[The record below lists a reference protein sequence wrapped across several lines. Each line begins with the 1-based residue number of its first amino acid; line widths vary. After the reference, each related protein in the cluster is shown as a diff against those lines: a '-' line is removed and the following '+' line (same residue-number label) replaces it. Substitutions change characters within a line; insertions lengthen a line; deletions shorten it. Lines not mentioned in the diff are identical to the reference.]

1 MLYPKQIMNKQNKQS
16 IKNMKKLLFLLLVFA
31 FVNLA
36 KAQDSSN
43 AVYAFSLDQCVEFAH
58 KNNVQVKNA
67 LLAIDVQNQTNREI
81 AGAALPTISTN
92 LSGTDYTK
100 IPTSLLP
107 GQIFGG
113 APGTFI
119 PVQFGT
125 KFNANYGASIQQLL
139 FDGQVF
145 IALQARATS
154 MEMQRKN
161 AALTEEAIK
170 ANIYKIYYQ
179 LSASKTQ
186 LNILDANINRIKS
199 LAHDAQIMYKNG
211 FAEKLDVDKLSVQL
225 NNLETEKLKAN
236 NSVAIGYMGLKMLM
250 GMPVKDSLVLTDVVN
265 ETSLNNDVL
274 TENNF
279 QYNVRKDFQ
288 YLGTIKKLNEY
299 NIKRYQLSNLPTIAM
314 SGSYSKNAQRSKF
327 DFFESGNWFTTSLIS
342 LNVSLPIFNGFA
354 TDARIKRTKIELKQ
368 TENQIDA
375 LKNSIDNEITQA
387 KLNYMSSV
395 ATVQF
400 QKKNMELA
408 ETVYGQTKKK
418 FEAGTGSN
426 TEISAA
432 QADLVSAQNNYMNA
446 LYSALIAKVDLLKAT
461 GKL

>member
-1 MLYPKQIMNKQNKQS
+1 
-16 IKNMKKLLFLLLVFA
+16 MKKLIFFILGFAITDLVQ
-31 FVNLA
+31 
-36 KAQDSSN
+36 AQDAN
-43 AVYAFSLDQCVEFAH
+43 KPTHAFSLEQCVDYAQ

-67 LLAIDVQNQTNREI
+67 LLAIEVQAQTNREI
-81 AGAALPTISTN
+81 AAAALPTINTN
-92 LSGTDYTK
+92 MGGTDYLK

-113 APGTFI
+113 AAGTFI

-154 MEMQRKN
+154 MDLQRKN
-161 AALTEEAIK
+161 AALTQEAIK
-170 ANIYKIYYQ
+170 GNIYKIYYQ

-186 LNILDANINRIKS
+186 LNILDANINRIKA
-199 LAHDAQIMYKNG
+199 LAHDAEIMYKNG
-211 FAEKLDVDKLSVQL
+211 FAEKLDVDKVSVQL

-250 GMPVKDSLVLTDVVN
+250 GMPVKDSLVLTDVID
-265 ETSLNNDVL
+265 ERSLTNDVL
-274 TENNF
+274 TETDF

-288 YLGTIKKLNEY
+288 YLSTVKKLNEF
-299 NIKRYQLSNLPTIAM
+299 NIKRYQLSHLPTVSM
-314 SGSYSKNAQRSKF
+314 NGNYSKNAQRSKF
-327 DFFESGNWFTTSLIS
+327 DFFEGGNWFTTSLVS
-342 LNVSLPIFNGFA
+342 LNISLPIFNGFA

-368 TENQIDA
+368 TENQLES
-375 LKNSIDNEITQA
+375 LKNSIDNEMNQA

-408 ETVYGQTKKK
+408 EKVYQQTKKK

-432 QADLVSAQNNYMNA
+432 QTDLVSAQNNFMNA
-446 LYSALIAKVDLLKAT
+446 LYAALIAKVDLLKAS

>member
-1 MLYPKQIMNKQNKQS
+1 
-16 IKNMKKLLFLLLVFA
+16 MKKVILLTIGFA
-31 FVNLA
+31 LA
-36 KAQDSSN
+36 GLAQAQDAN
-43 AVYAFSLDQCVEFAH
+43 KNVHAFSLEQCVDYAQA
-58 KNNVQVKNA
+58 NNVQVKNA
-67 LLAIDVQNQTNREI
+67 LLTIDAQVQTNREI
-81 AGAALPTISTN
+81 AAAALPTITTST
-92 LSGTDYTK
+92 GAVDYTK

-107 GQIFGG
+107 AQIFGG
-113 APGTFI
+113 PAGTFI

-125 KFNANYGASIQQLL
+125 KFNANYGANFQQLL

-145 IALQARATS
+145 VALQARATS
-154 MEMQRKN
+154 LELQRKN
-161 AALTEEAIK
+161 AAVTQENIK

-179 LSASKTQ
+179 LAASKTQ
-186 LNILDANINRIKS
+186 LNILDANIARLNS
-199 LAHDAQIMYKNG
+199 LSLDAQVMYKNG
-211 FAEKLDVDKLSVQL
+211 FAEKLDVDKVSVQL

-265 ETSLNNDVL
+265 EKSLTNDVL
-274 TENNF
+274 AETDF

-288 YLGTIKKLNEY
+288 YLSTVKKMNEF
-299 NIKRYQLSNLPTIAM
+299 NVKRYQLSKLPTI
-314 SGSYSKNAQRSKF
+314 SIGGSYSKNAQRSVF
-327 DFFESGNWFTTSLIS
+327 DFLQGGNWFTTSLI
-342 LNVSLPIFNGFA
+342 NMNISLPIFNGFA
-354 TDARIKRTKIELKQ
+354 TNARIKRTKIELKQ
-368 TENQIDA
+368 TENQLEY
-375 LKNSIDNEITQA
+375 LKNNIDNEIAQA

-400 QKKNMELA
+400 QRKNMELA
-408 ETVYGQTKKK
+408 ENVYQQTKKK

-446 LYSALIAKVDLLKAT
+446 LYAALIAKVDLLKAT

>member
-1 MLYPKQIMNKQNKQS
+1 
-16 IKNMKKLLFLLLVFA
+16 MKKLIFLTMVVAFA
-31 FVNLA
+31 NLTLA
-36 KAQDSSN
+36 QAPSKAI
-43 AVYAFSLDQCVEFAH
+43 YAFSLDQCVEYAH
-58 KNNVQVKNA
+58 RNNVQVKNT
-67 LLAIDVQNQTNREI
+67 LLAIESQSQTNREI
-81 AGAALPTISTN
+81 AATALPTINTN

-186 LNILDANINRIKS
+186 LNILDANINRIKA
-199 LAHDAQIMYKNG
+199 LAHDASIMYKNG

-236 NSVAIGYMGLKMLM
+236 NSVAIGYMGLKLLM
-250 GMPVKDSLVLTDVVN
+250 GMPVKDSLSLTDVID
-265 ETSLNNDVL
+265 EKSLSFDIL
-274 TENNF
+274 SESDI

-288 YLGTIKKLNEY
+288 YLSTVKKLNEY
-299 NIKRYQLSNLPTIAM
+299 NVKRYQLSNLPTIAM
-314 SGSYSKNAQRSKF
+314 SGSYSKNAQRSEF
-327 DFFESGNWFTTSLIS
+327 DFFKGGNWFTTSLIS

-354 TDARIKRTKIELKQ
+354 TDARIKRTRIELKQ
-368 TENQIDA
+368 TENQIEA

-387 KLNYMSSV
+387 KLSYMSSF

-408 ETVYGQTKKK
+408 EAVYAQTKKK

-446 LYSALIAKVDLLKAT
+446 LYTALIAKVDLLKAT

>member
-1 MLYPKQIMNKQNKQS
+1 
-16 IKNMKKLLFLLLVFA
+16 
-31 FVNLA
+31 
-36 KAQDSSN
+36 
-43 AVYAFSLDQCVEFAH
+43 
-58 KNNVQVKNA
+58 
-67 LLAIDVQNQTNREI
+67 
-81 AGAALPTISTN
+81 
-92 LSGTDYTK
+92 
-100 IPTSLLP
+100 
-107 GQIFGG
+107 
-113 APGTFI
+113 
-119 PVQFGT
+119 
-125 KFNANYGASIQQLL
+125 
-139 FDGQVF
+139 
-145 IALQARATS
+145 
-154 MEMQRKN
+154 MQRKN

-186 LNILDANINRIKS
+186 LNILDANINRVKN

-250 GMPVKDSLVLTDVVN
+250 GMPVNDSLTLTDVIN
-265 ETSLNNDVL
+265 ESSLNNDIL
-274 TENNF
+274 IESNF

-288 YLGTIKKLNEY
+288 YLSTIKKLNEF

-314 SGSYSKNAQRSKF
+314 AGSYSKNAQRSEF
-327 DFFESGNWFTTSLIS
+327 DFFKGGNWFTTSLIS
-342 LNVSLPIFNGFA
+342 LNISLPIFNGFA
-354 TDARIKRTKIELKQ
+354 TDAKIKRTKIELKQ
-368 TENQIDA
+368 TENQIES

-400 QKKNMELA
+400 QKKNMALA
-408 ETVYGQTKKK
+408 EAVYGQTKKK

-446 LYSALIAKVDLLKAT
+446 LYTALIAKVDLMKAT

>member
-1 MLYPKQIMNKQNKQS
+1 
-16 IKNMKKLLFLLLVFA
+16 MKKVIFLILGFA
-31 FVNLA
+31 IASLSQ
-36 KAQDSSN
+36 AQDGIKTTH
-43 AVYAFSLDQCVEFAH
+43 AFTLDQCVDFAQR
-58 KNNVQVKNA
+58 NNVQVKNA
-67 LLAIDVQNQTNREI
+67 LLAIDAQAQTNREI
-81 AGAALPTISTN
+81 AGAALPTITTST
-92 LSGTDYTK
+92 SVVDYTK

-125 KFNANYGASIQQLL
+125 KYNANYGANIQQLL

-154 MEMQRKN
+154 MEMQRRN
-161 AALTEEAIK
+161 AAITQEAIK

-186 LNILDANINRIKS
+186 LNILDANIARLSS
-199 LAHDAQIMYKNG
+199 LAHDAEIMYKNG
-211 FAEKLDVDKLSVQL
+211 FAEKLDVDKVSVQL

-250 GMPVKDSLVLTDVVN
+250 GMPVKDSLILTDVIN
-265 ETSLNNDVL
+265 EKSLTNDIL
-274 TENNF
+274 IESDF

-288 YLGTIKKLNEY
+288 YLSTIKKMNEF
-299 NIKRYQLSNLPTIAM
+299 NVKRYQLSNLPTVSMA
-314 SGSYSKNAQRSKF
+314 GSYSKNAQRSEF
-327 DFFESGNWFTTSLIS
+327 DFFKGGNWFTTSLIN
-342 LNVSLPIFNGFA
+342 LNISLPIFNGFA

-368 TENQIDA
+368 TENQIES

-400 QKKNMELA
+400 QKKNMNLA
-408 ETVYGQTKKK
+408 EAVYAQTKKK

-446 LYSALIAKVDLLKAT
+446 LYTALIAKVDLLKAT